1 MLMFSKCG
9 DEIHKP
15 HKRRHSIRSSTTLQI
30 VRLNNHR
37 SSFVVPPWRTIL
49 IRKELYLFLRYYN
62 MNAVFVSLTL
72 YGIVSDFQP
81 TQKLQSGI
89 GISIREISFNFSDQC
104 VINSLHGLVFIRG

>member
-49 IRKELYLFLRYYN
+49 IRAGEERRRRGGRSY
-62 MNAVFVSLTL
+62 
-72 YGIVSDFQP
+72 FQP